1 MKKKITLAVLIAVV
15 TLGLTACTNTEVSS
29 VGTTTT
35 PVTTPVVTTVNTTTT
50 EATTTSE
57 QLTTEPNSD
66 VVTSEEQTEAVV
78 SDETTTSEQ
87 KEVTTTTSEQLGST
101 TTSKKSTT
109 TVGTTTTKK
118 PTTVTTTKKATTTTT
133 TTKKKTTTTTTT
145 KKKTT
150 TTTTA
155 KKQEITTT
163 TSPVIKITQSD
174 VDKLVNELQE
184 YSTNKHFEI
193 NKERVLSEIEEYK
206 DVLPTGYDWEDY
218 KNEVISAIPTFTPS
232 NSSWNGPNAYSP
244 TDSYDYVLQSV
255 KESIDS
261 TYYWSPN
268 CHIVVYAKWCPDGEG
283 CCNEFV
289 TSDCWDFYL
298 LR

>member
-15 TLGLTACTNTEVSS
+15 ALGLTACTNTEVSS

-35 PVTTPVVTTVNTTTT
+35 PVTTPVVTTVNTTT

-57 QLTTEPNSD
+57 QLTTEPSSD

-78 SDETTTSEQ
+78 SDETTTATSEQ
-87 KEVTTTTSEQLGST
+87 EEVTTTTSEQLGST
-101 TTSKKSTT
+101 TT
-109 TVGTTTTKK
+109 TKK
-118 PTTVTTTKKATTTTT
+118 PTTVTTTKTTTTKKPTVTTT
-133 TTKKKTTTTTTT
+133 TTKKKTTTKTTTT
-145 KKKTT
+145 KKKTTT

-184 YSTNKHFEI
+184 YSDSLETDAKTDLEFQEFLIKKYGSLEAWYEHRANT
-193 NKERVLSEIEEYK
+193 L
-206 DVLPTGYDWEDY
+206 
-218 KNEVISAIPTFTPS
+218 TPS
-232 NSSWNGPNAYSP
+232 NSSWNSPYSWAEYQNP
-244 TDSYDYVLQSV
+244 ENYSF
-255 KESIDS
+255 S
-261 TYYWSPN
+261 TYEIQLDYMKEKIDWTYEWSPN
-268 CHIVVYAKWCPDGEG
+268 CHIVVYVEYVV
-283 CCNEFV
+283 NEK
-289 TSDCWDFYL
+289 TGYTGWDIYL

>member
-15 TLGLTACTNTEVSS
+15 ALGLTACTNTEVSS

-57 QLTTEPNSD
+57 QLTTEPSSD

-78 SDETTTSEQ
+78 SDETTTTTSEQ
-87 KEVTTTTSEQLGST
+87 EEVTTTTSEQLGST

-118 PTTVTTTKKATTTTT
+118 PTTVTTTKATTT
-133 TTKKKTTTTTTT
+133 TTKKATTTTT

-184 YSTNKHFEI
+184 YSNSLD
-193 NKERVLSEIEEYK
+193 VVSQSEYTTYRSYGIKYNTYEEYC
-206 DVLPTGYDWEDY
+206 DY
-218 KNEVISAIPTFTPS
+218 MASIKTPS
-232 NSSWNGPNAYSP
+232 NSSWHTVIGWSEYQDPQYEYSFRLYDDMLTYIKEWLDYEYSILPNSH
-244 TDSYDYVLQSV
+244 Q
-255 KESIDS
+255 
-261 TYYWSPN
+261 
-268 CHIVVYAKWCPDGEG
+268 VVYAEYTTNSHTGATKWDI
-283 CCNEFV
+283 
-289 TSDCWDFYL
+289 YL
-298 LR
+298 LY